1 MRRASLRDTAH
12 LGERPRSLIEKVDLR
27 RLRPRLVS
35 TGFQRIFESFQQGI
49 AEQNKAFPPFRVA
62 HAKSRVCRGY
72 ASWRMG
78 GSPAESPVCT
88 AQGAF
93 GMRRSP
99 FSNLGAGPFSGMCR
113 TSYRDAPCPSRHVLA
128 TFVDNATRSRGVR
141 VPCLGALARTST
153 TQSANPVSPRTHFF
167 AFSRKF
173 VPSGC

>member
-141 VPCLGALARTST
+141 VPCLGALARTDT
-153 TQSANPVSPRTHFF
+153 TNPHPPRLPRHIFCLF
-167 AFSRKF
+167 A
-173 VPSGC
+173 